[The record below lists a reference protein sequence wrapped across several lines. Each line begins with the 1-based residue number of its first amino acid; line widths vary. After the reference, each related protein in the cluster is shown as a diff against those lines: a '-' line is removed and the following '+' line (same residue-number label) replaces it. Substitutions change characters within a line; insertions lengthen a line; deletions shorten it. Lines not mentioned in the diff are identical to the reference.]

1 MSEIKKL
8 GEQFHEIA
16 SKSDSFMATYL
27 DAVKLRVERTLIGK
41 GPLCN
46 VRPFEAQ
53 RAGFKPGKELKSL
66 PAKFKDTHVYHLDGE
81 GRVILVESYG
91 GSAAV
96 LNRSFYF
103 HERGELKSV
112 HFNAGGSL
120 RNVMLSFLDGAR
132 ITQDINFGKFGE
144 ASYDYLYEDDR
155 LQSIMVRQR
164 EHGQENHTGYQIL
177 FGYVDGQ
184 MDNIFHVFP
193 NGYQEQ
199 RYP

>member
-1 MSEIKKL
+1 MSEIQKL
-8 GEQFHEIA
+8 GEQFHAIA
-16 SKSDSFMATYL
+16 SESDFFMATYS
-27 DAVKLRVERTLIGK
+27 DAVKLRAARTLISK

-53 RAGFKPGKELKSL
+53 RAGFKPGKALKSL
-66 PAKFKDTHVYHLDGE
+66 PAKLKDTHVYYLDGE

-96 LNRSFYF
+96 INRSFYF

-112 HFNAGGSL
+112 HFNASGSL
-120 RNVMLSFLDGAR
+120 RNVILSFLDGAR
-132 ITQDINFGKFGE
+132 IAQDINFGKFGE
-144 ASYDYLYEDDR
+144 ASYDYLYEDDL
-155 LQSIMVRQR
+155 LQSIKVCQK
-164 EHGQENHTGYQIL
+164 EHGQENHTEYQIL

-184 MDNIFHVFP
+184 MDNISHVFP
-193 NGYQEQ
+193 NGYLEQ

>member
-1 MSEIKKL
+1 MSEIQKL
-8 GEQFHEIA
+8 GEQFHAIA
-16 SKSDSFMATYL
+16 SKTDSFMTTYL
-27 DAVKLRVERTLIGK
+27 DAVKLRVARTLISK
-41 GPLCN
+41 GLLCN

-66 PAKFKDTHVYHLDGE
+66 PAKLKDTHVYHLDGE

-96 LNRSFYF
+96 INRSFYF
-103 HERGELKSV
+103 HEYGKLKSV

-120 RNVMLSFLDGAR
+120 RNVMLSFLDGGR
-132 ITQDINFGKFGE
+132 IMQDINFGKFGE
-144 ASYDYLYEDDR
+144 GSCDYLYEDDR
-155 LQSIMVRQR
+155 LQSIIIRQR

-184 MDNIFHVFP
+184 MDNISHVFP

>member
-1 MSEIKKL
+1 MSEIQKL
-8 GEQFHEIA
+8 GERFHAIA
-16 SKSDSFMATYL
+16 SKSDFFMATYS
-27 DAVKLRVERTLIGK
+27 DAVKLRVARTLISK

-53 RAGFKPGKELKSL
+53 RAGFKPGKALKSL
-66 PAKFKDTHVYHLDGE
+66 PAKLKDTHVYYLDGE

-96 LNRSFYF
+96 INRSFYF

-112 HFNAGGSL
+112 HFNASGSL

-132 ITQDINFGKFGE
+132 IAQDINFGKFGE
-144 ASYDYLYEDDR
+144 ASYDYLYEDDL
-155 LQSIMVRQR
+155 LQSIKVCQK
-164 EHGQENHTGYQIL
+164 EHGQENHTKYQIL

-193 NGYQEQ
+193 NGYLEQ

>member
-1 MSEIKKL
+1 MSEIQKL
-8 GEQFHEIA
+8 GEQFHAIA
-16 SKSDSFMATYL
+16 SKTDFFMATYL
-27 DAVKLRVERTLIGK
+27 DAVKLRVARTLISK

-66 PAKFKDTHVYHLDGE
+66 PAKLKNTHVYHLDGA

-96 LNRSFYF
+96 INRSFYF
-103 HERGELKSV
+103 HEHGELKSV

-132 ITQDINFGKFGE
+132 IAQDINFGKFGE
-144 ASYDYLYEDDR
+144 GSYDYLYEDDR

-184 MDNIFHVFP
+184 MDNIFHVFV